1 MKDLNYITNA
11 KDYIMYY
18 YPAVASKQIV
28 KSHLKTPFIQI
39 MVVMAIIG
47 AERLNF
53 GKGSDWFT

>member
-28 KSHLKTPFIQI
+28 KSHLKTP
-39 MVVMAIIG
+39 IIG

-53 GKGSDWFT
+53 GKRL